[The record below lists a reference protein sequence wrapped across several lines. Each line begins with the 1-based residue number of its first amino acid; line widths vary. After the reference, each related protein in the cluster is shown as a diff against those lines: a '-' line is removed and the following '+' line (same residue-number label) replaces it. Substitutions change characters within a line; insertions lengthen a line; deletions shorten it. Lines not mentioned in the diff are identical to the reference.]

1 VGRAG
6 SNPGGIRG
14 AATRPGTGAR
24 RPRRP
29 RATDPSTAMPAT
41 LLCAGLP
48 TQNSPCEHR
57 PAPMPAQ
64 PCPPRPG
71 PGLGHLRGRG
81 RAPLGQPTGTHLPP
95 EPVGGGRRPCPADRG
110 TTCQRF
116 QRPARPGP
124 GGHAGAGRCGG
135 GGPPGP
141 ASGVHH
147 AAAGGCTGPLG
158 ARGDRDSS
166 CRDVEVLWL
175 PASSGRR
182 WPRAPSRPWSVKG
195 APSGCWPAPWGC
207 STRCGP
213 SARGERGGVQR
224 RGRDPAPAMAFISPP
239 SYGRSAIS

>member
-1 VGRAG
+1 
-6 SNPGGIRG
+6 
-14 AATRPGTGAR
+14 
-24 RPRRP
+24 
-29 RATDPSTAMPAT
+29 MPAT

-64 PCPPRPG
+64 PCPPRPPRPG

-175 PASSGRR
+175 PASSGWR
-182 WPRAPSRPWSVKG
+182 WPRPRAGLGASREHRPD
-195 APSGCWPAPWGC
+195 A
-207 STRCGP
+207 
-213 SARGERGGVQR
+213 ARR
-224 RGRDPAPAMAFISPP
+224 RGDASPGVGRPPGGNEGAYSAVGVTPHPPWHSYRPLAMA
-239 SYGRSAIS
+239 GRPFPEAPVAECLAVTAGQPAAFLRKRVACRYQP

>member
-1 VGRAG
+1 
-6 SNPGGIRG
+6 
-14 AATRPGTGAR
+14 
-24 RPRRP
+24 
-29 RATDPSTAMPAT
+29 MPAT

-64 PCPPRPG
+64 PCPPRPPRPG

-135 GGPPGP
+135 GGSPGP
-141 ASGVHH
+141 ADHLRCPT
-147 AAAGGCTGPLG
+147 AGGRCRPLG
-158 ARGDRDSS
+158 ADRTPLLTLPSRTGGASLAQGSPRRLSTAPRTGAGARGSRRLPSLACHVITPDR
-166 CRDVEVLWL
+166 
-175 PASSGRR
+175 PGSSGWSSGPWPSPSRSLTATWPWPAWPG
-182 WPRAPSRPWSVKG
+182 WPRTIRPPWTRPAMSASAIWRSILGSG
-195 APSGCWPAPWGC
+195 A
-207 STRCGP
+207 GP
-213 SARGERGGVQR
+213 SAC
-224 RGRDPAPAMAFISPP
+224 
-239 SYGRSAIS
+239 